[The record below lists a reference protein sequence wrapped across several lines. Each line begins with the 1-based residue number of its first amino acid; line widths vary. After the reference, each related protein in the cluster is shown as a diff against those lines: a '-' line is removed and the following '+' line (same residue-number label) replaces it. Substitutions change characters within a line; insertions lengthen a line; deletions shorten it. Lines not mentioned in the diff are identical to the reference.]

1 MYIKWGSI
9 DEENEEMCTKNGHP
23 SALSPFVHNAR
34 TRRTCM
40 PEQHVQCMF
49 VGRDENM
56 IFKKCGGEPGTNMH
70 SGIRQLCQ

>member
-1 MYIKWGSI
+1 MKKMKKCAQKMAIQVLFLRSFTMHAHVAHACLNNMSI
-9 DEENEEMCTKNGHP
+9 
-23 SALSPFVHNAR
+23 
-34 TRRTCM
+34 
-40 PEQHVQCMF
+40 VQCMF